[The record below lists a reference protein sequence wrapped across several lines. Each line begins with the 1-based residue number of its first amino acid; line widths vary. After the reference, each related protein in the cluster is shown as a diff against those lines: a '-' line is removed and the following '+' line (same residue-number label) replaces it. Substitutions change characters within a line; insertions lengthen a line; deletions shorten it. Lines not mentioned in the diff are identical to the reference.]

1 MIIIVDVQN
10 DFCEGGK
17 LPIIGGLQT
26 SKNIQ
31 NWLTYNLMFNN
42 STNEKVLVTIDWHP
56 ENHCSFG
63 EWPEH
68 CVQNTTGADIE
79 PTLNKFLKDKNI
91 KYSVVTKGE
100 SEDFDMYSFLDT
112 PKRKVQY
119 YDILKNEDRIVIT
132 GIVGT
137 VCVKNTIK
145 DIIKM
150 GFGDKIEVPL
160 NCVAN
165 FNKDSEIE
173 FINFLKENNIKF
185 Y

>member
-10 DFCEGGK
+10 DFCVGGN
-17 LPIIGGLQT
+17 LPVNSGLMV

-31 NWLTYNLMFNN
+31 NFINEYFNANDEKILLTL
-42 STNEKVLVTIDWHP
+42 DWHP
-56 ENHCSFG
+56 ENHCSFS
-63 EWPEH
+63 EWPKH
-68 CVQNTTGADIE
+68 CVQNTTGAEIE
-79 PTLNKFLKDKNI
+79 STLNKFLHDKNI

-119 YDILKNEDRIVIT
+119 YDILKNEKRIIVT

-137 VCVKNTIK
+137 ICVKNTIK

-165 FNKDSEIE
+165 FNKDSERE
-173 FINFLKENNIKF
+173 FIEYLKENNVKF